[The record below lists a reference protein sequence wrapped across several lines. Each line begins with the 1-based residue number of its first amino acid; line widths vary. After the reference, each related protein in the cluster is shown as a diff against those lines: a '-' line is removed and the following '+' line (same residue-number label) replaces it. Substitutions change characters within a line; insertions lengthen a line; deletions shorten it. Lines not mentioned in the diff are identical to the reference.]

1 MTKKDTLPPQ
11 SQRPADTRGAAEGR
25 EPKELP
31 ASLDPKASALVGGVL
46 VYLVFSHSWSFFTPS
61 APSYQHGLKSFLVS
75 MKFSGTAALW
85 LLVLRRLRGAED
97 SRADLKPAESAV
109 SLRAQAQY

>member
-31 ASLDPKASALVGGVL
+31 ASLAPKASALVGGVL
-46 VYLVFSHSWSFFTPS
+46 VYLVFSHSWSLFTPS

-97 SRADLKPAESAV
+97 SRADLKPAGSAV